1 MKKVLYTLF
10 LSVLLVS
17 GCRKDEIILPESNFS
32 FSYNYKIPLT
42 WNQMFLEMERYSPGY
57 RPPVSARSYAYIN
70 LMAYESIV
78 HGSNGRYKSF
88 SGHFTGLSIEN
99 PDFNKPYNWEVC
111 LNAAYEKGFELFFPV
126 APAAQQFQML
136 NIAHALNERMIAEN
150 DPEVY
155 KNSVAY
161 GKYIAETIYDWS
173 KKDSW
178 GHEAYL
184 KNTDPTYNPPSG
196 VGLWKPTYPDFTPAL
211 LPHWGKVRTFAALAS
226 DKSIPPLD
234 FKTSI
239 SSELFS
245 QATQT
250 KELVENI
257 KAGLEDEQ
265 LWIAEFW
272 SDDCPILTFSP
283 AARWVSIT
291 NQLVGQESLNM
302 MDAVLVYARLG
313 FSLSDAGVKCWGEK
327 YKHNC
332 LRPIDYI
339 RTYMNVP
346 DWNTVMCPDGTGGY
360 FTPNFPTFPS
370 GHATFSAAAAVV
382 LEDFFGRSY
391 RFTDRSHEGR
401 IEFNGTPRTFNSF
414 REMAEE
420 NAYSR
425 IPLGVH
431 FKIDSDA
438 GTDLGYRI
446 GERVLNLPWE

>member
-1 MKKVLYTLF
+1 M
-10 LSVLLVS
+10 
-17 GCRKDEIILPESNFS
+17 IIEKP
-32 FSYNYKIPLT
+32 
-42 WNQMFLEMERYSPGY
+42 
-57 RPPVSARSYAYIN
+57 
-70 LMAYESIV
+70 
-78 HGSNGRYKSF
+78 
-88 SGHFTGLSIEN
+88 N
-99 PDFNKPYNWEVC
+99 PQEAINWEIS
-111 LNAAYEKGFELFFPV
+111 LHAAYEKGFELFFPV

-136 NIAHALNERMIAEN
+136 DVAHALNEKMLAES
-150 DPEVY
+150 DPATY
-155 KNSVAY
+155 QNSIEY
-161 GKYIAETIYDWS
+161 GKYVAQTVYEWS
-173 KKDSW
+173 KKDAW

-184 KNTDPTYNPPSG
+184 SNSDPSYLPPQG
-196 VGLWKPTYPDFTPAL
+196 VGLWKPTYPDFSPAL
-211 LPHWGKVRTFAALAS
+211 LPHWGKVRTFAALAT

-234 FKTSI
+234 FNTNA
-239 SSELFS
+239 SSELFA
-245 QATQT
+245 QAKET
-250 KELVENI
+250 KELVDDI

-272 SDDCPILTFSP
+272 SDDCPILTFTP
-283 AARWVSIT
+283 AGRWVSIT
-291 NQLVGQESLNM
+291 NQLIGQESLNM

-313 FSLSDAGVKCWGEK
+313 FALSDAGVKCWAEK

-332 LRPIDYI
+332 LRPIDFI
-339 RTYMNVP
+339 REYMGDP

-360 FTPNFPTFPS
+360 YTPNFPTFPS
-370 GHATFSAAAAVV
+370 GHATFSGAAAVV

-401 IEFNGTPRTFNSF
+401 TEFRGAPRTFNSF

-446 GERVLNLPWE
+446 GERVLGLPWK